1 MKQWLYY
8 LAQIEVKP
16 EEIEVPKSYLTDI
29 TLQTAW
35 RGALGVAGAI
45 AVLIITLAGFRY
57 VTSAGDPQAAA
68 KAKNAII
75 YTLVGLAVALSAFGI
90 ISFALTRI

>member
-8 LAQIEVKP
+8 LAQVEVNP
-16 EEIEVPKSYLTDI
+16 SDIDIPKGDLNDVK
-29 TLQTAW
+29 LQLAW
-35 RGALGVAGAI
+35 RGALGAAGAI

-57 VTSAGDPQAAA
+57 VTSAGDPQSAA

-75 YTLVGLAVALSAFGI
+75 YTLIGLVIALSAFGI